1 MEGPSCGERRRLR
14 VQRAVSRALAPL
26 WLPVL
31 VAVLRFG
38 GGWSLQGAE
47 ALRAHYRALRRT
59 HRGGVL
65 VCPNHLTMIDSA
77 LVAWALGGPLFFLRD
92 FAALPWNLPE
102 RRHFAAHWWNR
113 AAVWLLK
120 CLPIERGGAR
130 REQGATLARVA
141 WLLGQGEAVLVF
153 PEGARSRSGRVERD
167 APTYGPGR
175 LLAAAPDVRV
185 LCVYLR
191 GERQSAMSDLPA
203 RGQRFR
209 VAWADVEPKS
219 EQAGLRR
226 ALDLTQQVLA
236 TLAALEEN
244 AQARWDG

>member
-1 MEGPSCGERRRLR
+1 
-14 VQRAVSRALAPL
+14 
-26 WLPVL
+26 
-31 VAVLRFG
+31 
-38 GGWSLQGAE
+38 
-47 ALRAHYRALRRT
+47 
-59 HRGGVL
+59 
-65 VCPNHLTMIDSA
+65 MIDSA

-92 FAALPWNLPE
+92 FSALPWNLPE

-153 PEGARSRSGRVERD
+153 PEGARSRSGKVERD
-167 APTYGPGR
+167 AATYGPGR
-175 LLAAAPDVRV
+175 LLAAAPGARV

-191 GERQSAMSDLPA
+191 GERQAAMSDLPA

-209 VAWADVEPKS
+209 VAWAEVEPKS
-219 EQAGLRR
+219 EQTGLRR

-236 TLAALEEN
+236 TLALLEEGTKPLGPSP
-244 AQARWDG
+244 AKPRGSSPAKPSGS